1 MILYNI
7 CKNGP
12 YVYDKFIL
20 NIGQI
25 INDVRLEEK
34 RYKETVGNASD
45 KIADID
51 KAYADIQKQLNDIQ
65 TILRSYLY

>member
-12 YVYDKFIL
+12 YVYDKFML

-25 INDVRLEEK
+25 VNDVRLEEK
-34 RYKETVGNASD
+34 QYKEIIKDVSD
-45 KIADID
+45 KIADIN
-51 KAYADIQKQLNDIQ
+51 KAYIDIQGQLNDIQ

>member
-12 YVYDKFIL
+12 YVYDKFML

-25 INDVRLEEK
+25 VNDVRLEEK
-34 RYKETVGNASD
+34 QYKETIKDVSD

-51 KAYADIQKQLNDIQ
+51 NAYIDIQRQLNDIQ

>member
-12 YVYDKFIL
+12 YVYDKFML

-25 INDVRLEEK
+25 VNDVRLEEK
-34 RYKETVGNASD
+34 RYKETIKDASD
-45 KIADID
+45 KIANID
-51 KAYADIQKQLNDIQ
+51 KAYVDIQKQLNDIQ

>member
-12 YVYDKFIL
+12 YVYDKLML

-25 INDVRLEEK
+25 VNDVRLEEK
-34 RYKETVGNASD
+34 QYKETIKDVSD
-45 KIADID
+45 KIADIN
-51 KAYADIQKQLNDIQ
+51 KAYINIQGQLNDIQ

>member
-12 YVYDKFIL
+12 YVYDKFML

-25 INDVRLEEK
+25 VNDVRLEEK
-34 RYKETVGNASD
+34 QYKETIKNVSD

-51 KAYADIQKQLNDIQ
+51 KVYIDIQGQLNDIQ

>member
-12 YVYDKFIL
+12 YVYDKFML

-25 INDVRLEEK
+25 VNDVRLEEK
-34 RYKETVGNASD
+34 RYKATIKDVSD

-51 KAYADIQKQLNDIQ
+51 KAYIDIQWQLNDIQ

>member
-12 YVYDKFIL
+12 YVYDKFML

-25 INDVRLEEK
+25 VNDVRLEEK
-34 RYKETVGNASD
+34 QYKETIKDVLD
-45 KIADID
+45 KIADIN
-51 KAYADIQKQLNDIQ
+51 KAYIDIQGQLNDIQ

>member
-1 MILYNI
+1 M
-7 CKNGP
+7 
-12 YVYDKFIL
+12 L

-25 INDVRLEEK
+25 VNDVRLGEK
-34 RYKETVGNASD
+34 QYKETIKDVSD

-51 KAYADIQKQLNDIQ
+51 KAYIDIQGQLNDIQ

>member
-12 YVYDKFIL
+12 YVYDKFML

-25 INDVRLEEK
+25 VNDVRLEEK
-34 RYKETVGNASD
+34 QYKETIKDVSD
-45 KIADID
+45 KIADIN
-51 KAYADIQKQLNDIQ
+51 KAYTDIQGQLNDIQ

>member
-12 YVYDKFIL
+12 YVYDKFML

-25 INDVRLEEK
+25 VNDVRLEEK
-34 RYKETVGNASD
+34 QYKETIKDVSD
-45 KIADID
+45 KIADIN
-51 KAYADIQKQLNDIQ
+51 KAYINIQRQLNDIQ